1 MSRIKDYL
9 AEVENIEDLK
19 RPFYMDLGERAYDK
33 AKNREDLRAEF
44 RNRAEFDVNEDED
57 EYGRKPIRPTI
68 YFENFMDICRDVIE
82 EELMGIIEDNALD
95 IDDTTYYKAIDYG
108 ADWLADTLADFEE
121 ECIQDFR
128 DEMKEH

>member
-68 YFENFMDICRDVIE
+68 YFENFMDICRDVIGE
-82 EELMGIIEDNALD
+82 AIDEIIEDQHLD

-121 ECIQDFR
+121 ECIKDFR
-128 DEMKEH
+128 DEMKE

>member
-1 MSRIKDYL
+1 MSRIKDLL

-19 RPFYMDLGERAYDK
+19 RPFYMDLGERAYDR
-33 AKNREDLRAEF
+33 AKNREGLRAEF
-44 RNRAEFDVNEDED
+44 RNRANFEVNDEEDEF
-57 EYGRKPIRPTI
+57 GRKPIRPTI

-82 EELMGIIEDNALD
+82 EEIMGIIEENALD

-121 ECIQDFR
+121 ECCVDYR
-128 DEMKEH
+128 EELKEH